1 MIFLKGAGI
10 GRQGRSCGLKTALCG
25 LERTTGGFL
34 CESDGPFCPD
44 EAYRKPPV
52 VRYIPY
58 ERFQPAAP
66 PPASAIYPRY
76 IPKNPFKNWKTI
88 VLFLK
93 KV

>member
-58 ERFQPAAP
+58 ERFQPAVP
-66 PPASAIYPRY
+66 PLHPQY
-76 IPKNPFKNWKTI
+76 IRDTSQKIHSKIGKL
-88 VLFLK
+88 LFYF
-93 KV
+93 

>member
-1 MIFLKGAGI
+1 LW
-10 GRQGRSCGLKTALCG
+10 GLA
-25 LERTTGGFL
+25 RTTGAFL
-34 CESDGPFCPD
+34 CESDGPFCPH

-66 PPASAIYPRY
+66 FLHLRY